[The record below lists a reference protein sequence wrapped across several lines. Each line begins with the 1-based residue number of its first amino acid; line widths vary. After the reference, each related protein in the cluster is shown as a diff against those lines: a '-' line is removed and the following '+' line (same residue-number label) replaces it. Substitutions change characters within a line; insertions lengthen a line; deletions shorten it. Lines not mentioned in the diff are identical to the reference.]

1 MNSPEFMSG
10 TNRFVI
16 KLDDNSKIIITREL
30 VNDQI
35 NYMVNIT
42 SNIDYALTDFAKECG
57 YLIML
62 YDLNIDN
69 KMVTLEGT
77 VVENIAIRE
86 EYHIVNGNE
95 FGKFTVS
102 YIPYPEE
109 ATRVVPITLCFE
121 EIKEMTG
128 DIEMIQ
134 DMVDKNLLSARQAD
148 LINYGIV
155 IKPQLKVVS
164 RNKKQNNEEDT
175 EFENVP
181 SLLTVINGRSK
192 VKKK

>member
-1 MNSPEFMSG
+1 MNSPEYMSG

-16 KLDDNSKIIITREL
+16 KLDDNSKIIVTREL

-69 KMVTLEGT
+69 KTVTLQGT
-77 VVENIAIRE
+77 VVENIAIKE
-86 EYHIVNGNE
+86 EYHIVNDNQ

-109 ATRVVPITLCFE
+109 PTRVVSITLCFE
-121 EIKEMTG
+121 DINEMTG
-128 DIEMIQ
+128 DLDMIQ
-134 DMVDKNLLSARQAD
+134 DMVDDNLLSANPIELA
-148 LINYGIV
+148 NYGIA

-164 RNKKQNNEEDT
+164 RNKKEDIEET
-175 EFENVP
+175 IFENIP